1 MEKVLIDTDI
11 LSEIRKRINPRVLA
25 RATAYLVVFRQY
37 TISSITVT
45 EVVKGWQKLQREDR
59 IQQFLTGISQAEG
72 LPMNAQI
79 AELTGRIYGD
89 LERTGQPIGLAD
101 AIVAATAIHH
111 DLILITG
118 NISHYQR
125 IQGLGYSLKLDN
137 WRN

>member
-1 MEKVLIDTDI
+1 MEKALIDTDI

-25 RATAYLVVFRQY
+25 RANAYLVVFRQY
-37 TISSITVT
+37 TISSITVA

-59 IQQFLTGISQAEG
+59 IQQFLTGIAQAEV

-118 NISHYQR
+118 NLSHYQR
-125 IQGLGYSLKLDN
+125 IQTLGYSLKLDN
-137 WRN
+137 WRS

>member
-1 MEKVLIDTDI
+1 MEKALIDTDI

-59 IQQFLTGISQAEG
+59 IQQFLTGITQAEV

-125 IQGLGYSLKLDN
+125 IQALGYSLKLDN
-137 WRN
+137 

>member
-59 IQQFLTGISQAEG
+59 IQQFLTGISQAEV